1 MLHSVTIAAGVVSLD
16 GGGQPL
22 TFGSES
28 DERRFQ
34 NPKERRLLLMLIT
47 DLITVFEFMI
57 TCVLLGI
64 ELRGILTKDD
74 YGRSS
79 KHKKK

>member
-1 MLHSVTIAAGVVSLD
+1 
-16 GGGQPL
+16 
-22 TFGSES
+22 
-28 DERRFQ
+28 
-34 NPKERRLLLMLIT
+34 MLIT